1 MIYTTKQDKSK
12 LDKFKEINIDDEIA
26 KKFSIYSTGGK
37 IERSFKQRF
46 GKKAN
51 KNWDKR
57 LDMYNLARKTLN
69 KIEEKPLES

>member
-1 MIYTTKQDKSK
+1 MIYTAKQDKAK

-37 IERSFKQRF
+37 IERSFKQRI

-51 KNWDKR
+51 KDWNRK
-57 LDMYNLARKTLN
+57 LDRYNLVKKALN